1 MPIDIDKS
9 FYDTGTATVSQGG
22 TAVTGQGTAWLQSVR
37 PGDLFGTHKG
47 YGVRIASVNSNTS
60 LTLAHQWPGPSQTA
74 QPYEIQFTPYDV
86 GYQQAVREL
95 LQALASGNV
104 EALAALT
111 GNADELPYFTG
122 QGTMALTDLTEFA
135 RTLLDDDDED
145 TARATIDAAKAAS
158 VSSKTANYTVTADDD
173 CSCILVSASGGAR
186 TVTLPAAASAGSGF
200 KVVIKKTDSSAN
212 TVTIDGNGSETIDGA
227 ATKVLRL
234 QNQSVAL
241 ICDGTGWRVMAE
253 GSVFESGSN
262 ANGEYVR
269 FADGTQI
276 CWRDGATATMMAATT
291 MLFNWT
297 LPASFS
303 DDKYMSHFVLQAQ
316 NFSGDKRQGLSMER
330 ATDKTNSYT
339 QVGFLGPGF
348 WVAEDAA
355 TGTAFATGRWF

>member
-158 VSSKTANYTVTADDD
+158 VSAKTANYTVTASDD

-262 ANGEYVR
+262 ANGQYVR

-276 CWRDGATATMMAATT
+276 CR
-291 MLFNWT
+291 
-297 LPASFS
+297 
-303 DDKYMSHFVLQAQ
+303 MSL
-316 NFSGDKRQGLSMER
+316 GGLV
-330 ATDKTNSYT
+330 TNSA
-339 QVGFLGPGF
+339 VGQIFSSEL
-348 WVAEDAA
+348 VAVTFPA
-355 TGTAFATGRWF
+355 AFAEIPSVAVTPRSSPRWGGISANTTSSGCEVNCFSAVSSPSALTAYIVAIGIWF